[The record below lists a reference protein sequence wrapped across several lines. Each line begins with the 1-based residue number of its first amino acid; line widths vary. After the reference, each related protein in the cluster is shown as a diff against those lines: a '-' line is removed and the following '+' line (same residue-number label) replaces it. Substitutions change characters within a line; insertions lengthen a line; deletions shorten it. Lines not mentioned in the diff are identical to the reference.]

1 MTAVSAQG
9 DLVEAIRADLLAGRF
24 SPGQR
29 LVEGDLA
36 DEYGVPRAAVRTAL
50 MTLSVEG
57 LVDRQPHRG
66 ASVRELTIAEGIE
79 IARIRSELESLCA
92 RRAATVATA
101 MERAEL
107 LGIVEAMRIATEHGR
122 HADYLELSVGFH
134 ERIAVV
140 SRHETARRFLRE
152 IRNHRLERH
161 FPDAF
166 GNGTTRDSSEQHAA
180 IGRAIAAGD
189 ADAADA
195 AMREHVG
202 HLAEILERHAG
213 GVADAVLQ
221 Q

>member
-1 MTAVSAQG
+1 MTAVTAQG
-9 DLVEAIRADLLAGRF
+9 DLVDAIRADLLAGRF
-24 SPGQR
+24 APGQR

-36 DEYGVPRAAVRTAL
+36 DDYGVPRAAVRMAL

-79 IARIRSELESLCA
+79 IARIRGELEGLCA
-92 RRAATVATA
+92 RHAAIAA
-101 MERAEL
+101 APRERAEL
-107 LGIVEAMRIATEHGR
+107 LGFVEAMRIATEHGR
-122 HADYLELSVGFH
+122 HADYLELSAGFH
-134 ERIAVV
+134 ERIAEV
-140 SRHETARRFLRE
+140 SRHDTARRFLRE

-161 FPDAF
+161 FPDIF
-166 GNGTTRDSSEQHAA
+166 GGGTSRDSSEQHAA

-189 ADAADA
+189 ADAAEL

-202 HLAEILERHAG
+202 HLAEILERHAARRD
-213 GVADAVLQ
+213 VAVLQ